1 MAKKM
6 ITKVASERYSRKSD
20 EKKGN
25 QVQIQKKDH
34 SISKPVDKQWKEIA
48 EKVLNENIGAWKT
61 LAKE

>member
-1 MAKKM
+1 MAKKI
-6 ITKVASERYSRKSD
+6 ITKKASELYSRKTD
-20 EKKGN
+20 KKLDD

-34 SISKPVDKQWKEIA
+34 AISKPVDKQWKEIA